1 MSKVKTITVSNLKAI
16 SGLTADF
23 NGSTA
28 IITGRNN
35 AGKSS
40 FLRSLPDRL
49 RGIKPDIIVKSG
61 ESEGFA
67 EWILTTGEKFHW
79 SFDNKTAKGERL
91 SFITQDV
98 QGNELKGSITQEIM
112 KKYFPEI
119 FDVDAFLQASPQK
132 QKKML
137 EQLSGLDLTAIND
150 RYKIA
155 YDDRTWANKKL
166 ADAKANLKPVNPSL
180 EKKEVEVFEIQQEI
194 AGMEL
199 HNHKYKKATE
209 EVQNLGKQLSAS
221 DTEIKRLQTLLKT
234 AEADKKALEKRIADG
249 DKWTNQKE
257 NQPKGDDVSYM
268 LNKKLQDALDKN
280 EAIKKNNI
288 AIKSQEDLTE
298 LDIEAKSF
306 DRKVKA
312 IGLEKAKL
320 IQQSNLPEGFDFTDD
335 GILYNNLPFTKEQ
348 LSSSGIY
355 IAALKLAA
363 MNIGEV
369 KTLHFDASFLDKNSL
384 ADIEKWA
391 NENDLQLLIER
402 PDFEAGEITYELRSD
417 IK

>member
-1 MSKVKTITVSNLKAI
+1 MSKVKTISVSNLKAI
-16 SGLTADF
+16 SSLTADF
-23 NGSTA
+23 NGATA

-49 RGIKPDIIVKSG
+49 RGIKPEIIVKSG

-67 EWILTTGEKFHW
+67 DWTLTTGERFHW

-91 SFITQDV
+91 SFITTDT

-112 KKYFPEI
+112 KRYFPEI

-150 RYKIA
+150 RYKVA
-155 YDDRTWANKKL
+155 YDERTWANKKL
-166 ADAKANLKPVNPSL
+166 ADAKANLKPVNPQL
-180 EKKEVEVFEIQQEI
+180 EKKEIEVFEIQQEI
-194 AGMEL
+194 AGVEL
-199 HNHKYKKATE
+199 HNHKFKTAADGIGAL
-209 EVQNLGKQLSAS
+209 VKQLQAS

-234 AEADKKALEKRIADG
+234 AEVDKKAIEKRIEVG
-249 DKWTNQKE
+249 EKWVNDKI

-268 LNKKLQDALDKN
+268 LNKKLQDALNKN
-280 EAIKKNNI
+280 EAIKKNNA
-288 AIKSQEDLTE
+288 AIKSVEDLQE

-312 IGLEKAKL
+312 IELEKAKM
-320 IQQSNLPEGFDFTDD
+320 IQQSDLPEGFDFTDD

-369 KTLHFDASFLDKNSL
+369 KTLHFDASFLDKHSL
-384 ADIEKWA
+384 ADIELWA
-391 NENDLQLLIER
+391 NDNDLQLLIER
-402 PDFEAGEITYELRSD
+402 PDFEAGEITYELRSE